1 VSIFILVGSA
11 ENYVTLSN
19 VNAPNIP
26 SVVNS
31 LRLASKLKYAKAS
44 VGEDPY
50 NLLVPVPAVVSLASG
65 SEASPSSAVEL
76 SSFESMVAP
85 PSDPRVCSLEMSS
98 FVGN

>member
-50 NLLVPVPAVVSLASG
+50 NLLVPEPAVVSFASG
-65 SEASPSSAVEL
+65 SVASTSSVVEIV
-76 SSFESMVAP
+76 SFESMIAP
-85 PSDPRVCSLEMSS
+85 PSFDPRLYSV
-98 FVGN
+98 